1 MSSTIERTPVRTP
14 IRIEEDE
21 ASAALRPQGLAD
33 FVGQADTMRNLSTF
47 IRAALIRGASLD
59 HVLLNGPPGLGK
71 TTIAQIAAH
80 EMNCHL
86 KTIIGPAVQRAA
98 DLAAVLTSMQPNEM
112 LFIDEIH
119 RVQPAAAEIL
129 YGAMEDFTL
138 DILIGE
144 GAQARSVRI
153 DLPRFTLI
161 GATTR
166 AGSLPAPLRDRFGIH
181 LGLEFYSAE
190 DLVLIIGRSARLL
203 GIGITQDGAMEIA
216 RRSRGTP
223 RIANRLLRR
232 VHDFAL
238 VADAVTIT
246 DVIADVALSSLAVD
260 RHGLDKLDRRYL
272 DWIDATHGG
281 GPVGIDSL
289 ATGLGEARETIEDV
303 IEPYLIASGIIT
315 RTSRGRILT
324 PKAYQDGR
332 LPGAGS

>member
-14 IRIEEDE
+14 VVLEEDDM
-21 ASAALRPQGLAD
+21 SPALRPHGLAD
-33 FVGQADTMRNLSTF
+33 FVGQADTMRNLATF
-47 IRAALIRGASLD
+47 IRAALIRGVSLD

-71 TTIAQIAAH
+71 TTIAQIIAH
-80 EMNCHL
+80 EMNCNL
-86 KTIIGPAVQRAA
+86 KGIIGPAVQRAA
-98 DLAAVLTSMQPNEM
+98 DLAAVLTTMQPNEV

-144 GAQARSVRI
+144 GPQARCVRI

-166 AGSLPAPLRDRFGIH
+166 SGSLPAPLRDRFGIH
-181 LGLEFYSAE
+181 LGLEFYSPE
-190 DLVLIIGRSARLL
+190 DLVRIVTRSAGML
-203 GIGITQDGAMEIA
+203 GIGMMPEGAMEIA

-232 VHDFAL
+232 VHDFAV
-238 VADAVTIT
+238 VAGVVAIT
-246 DVIADVALSSLAVD
+246 DTIADMALSSLAVD
-260 RHGLDKLDRRYL
+260 RRGLDKLDRRYI
-272 DWIDATHGG
+272 DWIDTVHGG
-281 GPVGIDSL
+281 GPVGIDTL

-303 IEPYLIASGIIT
+303 IEPFLVASGIIT
-315 RTSRGRILT
+315 RTSRGRVLT
-324 PKAYQDGR
+324 PKAYEVEAR
-332 LPGAGS
+332 